1 MTKPKLGKISR
12 KLFSFFTA
20 SLMVLQIV
28 VSAFTPT
35 TVKAA
40 DPTTTPRDKKLY
52 TDYNPGKSLSSYT
65 GISREK
71 YVAEASKKDKYYGL
85 KYYETITDFDGTK
98 TGVNCN
104 RFLTMMLINAGGKIA
119 PFSHQGDK
127 KMVDYIYYD
136 KGMNKNNTLPFLA
149 ASMGVPYTY
158 TEQYSNGAPNKVI
171 KFKKNEVPNISKVK
185 WYEYQS
191 AQDLIKDGKAKKGD
205 WIFVM
210 PSDTVLYELSKP
222 GNVTTNFV
230 KAHKDMHCGIYW
242 GDEKNKDLALN
253 IRGGVNVKIE
263 DLNAFSMKGHNQ
275 KVKFYL
281 IPFSDVPEEIGKGYV
296 QIKKTVKGNQLSG
309 DQTLEGVKY
318 GVYDGSKA
326 VDIIT
331 LNKNGEGH
339 SSALLEL
346 NKKYTIKEVKSKPY
360 LTHDD
365 KTYTAIAKD
374 NGMEQ
379 VNVQVNVEDTSIEG
393 EVKVDKVIDAFSE
406 NKLSAKGTEFRLYNK
421 EVKSGQTLEQ
431 LDATGIKPIA
441 TISYDPTNKDGNKFT
456 KLPINKTYYIAEGK
470 PALGLARNNTVAKV
484 DLTPNGKTPDEQV
497 NSVNRN
503 VKFTDKELYF
513 TGSFEYQKRDAQLVN
528 EKDPILQ
535 GNANFKDMRLKLTFQ
550 AKDNGNY
557 KDVRTWTVKMPES
570 GKFNLDNTLRD
581 LKVDGPSFY
590 EKDGNIIWPAGRVK
604 VEEVTPP
611 TGYTKDGNDNSISY
625 ITLNPVFTE
634 EPNVKV
640 DLANDKPLT
649 NKVKR
654 GHFEL
659 AKFEGSADCEN
670 EEGIKLGLANAE
682 FSIINSSEKLVVT
695 QDGKKIQPG
704 QEYMRFKTDEFGFFS
719 TESLSKDGV
728 LPLGTYTLHE
738 VSTGRDDLA
747 PIADT
752 KFTLTNDK
760 QIVKLIAEDKLIS
773 APLKVVKKDKET
785 GKTIPMA
792 NTSFRILNSDKLPV
806 QMIIRYP
813 SNKVLDVFTTD
824 ETGSVQLPSK
834 LAKGKYYIEEVNAP
848 EGYARDKNLIP
859 FEINESKDWGHPV
872 EVEFKNN
879 PQKVQVSFKKLYES
893 ALKRDLTSKE
903 NEKVKQSLK
912 QAKFEFIAK
921 EDIVLNGDV
930 KVKAGK
936 VAGTY
941 GLDDTLNGK
950 TDPLYP
956 GKYIVKETNIPEG
969 ILAPNK
975 EVLTL
980 DLKADHSKQ
989 DEEVLQFNTEIKNFV
1004 NGTIIN
1010 KVDKEN
1016 HDIKL
1021 ANVEFEIWKDG
1032 SKDKEKAVTNENGEI
1047 VLQAL
1052 ESGKWNIKETKT
1064 IPGYILNTNTFSFNI
1079 DEKSHKVDCENILI
1093 ENIKTK
1099 VNLRKV
1105 DNNDKDLADAWMTL
1119 LDKNG
1124 ESIDPNKYLPK
1135 DKQVETIVFENQA
1148 ALDKALEEEKQKA
1161 LDADNELKKDTL
1173 DNIITQSTQNIKDE
1187 KAKEKIE
1194 QTFKKD
1200 INNKKVLEAVDL
1212 ALKSGKENDY
1222 QVDLEELSKDPKYKN
1237 DKELLK
1243 AIEDVNECLA
1253 SKYLNPNQSNETYG
1267 KGMCINPDSKDG
1279 IYNTGK
1285 CLNPNMK
1292 DGKENQKIEDRKI
1305 IVWKSSGKDM
1315 ILEGLPIGH
1324 YVYAEIKAPQAK
1336 DKYQHYEIAPLK
1348 QITVQAT
1355 TEIQEFK
1362 IVNNLL
1368 NLDKPCEPAPPEKP
1382 EKPNKPNKPDV
1393 PEKPE
1398 IKKGTFQEHHIYI
1411 IRDENGK
1418 EIGREEIDGDK
1429 LTGTNKD
1436 TYDTSKIDKDEYKLV
1451 KVTSKGGAK
1460 YDENGKKL
1468 TNNFVN
1474 GKDQS
1479 ITYVYEKVKKSPKKG
1494 TFQEHHIY
1502 ITKDKDGKEIG
1513 REVVDKDKLSG
1524 TAKDMYST
1532 AKIDKDGYK
1541 LVKIDE
1547 KGNVKYDEN
1556 GAKVINNFVEDKDQ
1570 SITYVYEK
1578 IAEEPKS
1585 EEGTFQEHHVYIIK
1599 DKDGK
1604 VVDTKV
1610 VDGELS
1616 KGTDKDEYKTSMKE
1630 KDGYKFVKTDKPI
1643 NDPTYNKD
1651 GSEAVGKYIAGKAQE
1666 ITYIYEQVEEE
1677 PEKPLP
1683 PKDNEEGPGKELPK
1697 TSARKAFI
1705 KDNSLVFAISGI
1717 VLLAVAA
1724 FAGYKFYKK
1733 DITR

>member
-20 SLMVLQIV
+20 SLMVLQIII
-28 VSAFTPT
+28 SAFTPT
-35 TVKAA
+35 TARAA

-52 TDYNPGKSLSSYT
+52 TDYNSGKSLSSIF
-65 GISREK
+65 GISRER
-71 YVAEASKKDKYYGL
+71 YVAEASKKSKYYGL
-85 KYYETITDFDGTK
+85 KYYQTITDFDGTK

-104 RFLTMMLINAGGKIA
+104 RFLTMMVINAGGKIT
-119 PFSHQGDK
+119 SLSYKGDQ
-127 KMVDYIYYD
+127 KMTNYIHKT
-136 KGMNKNNTLPFLA
+136 KGFNKHNDMSFLA
-149 ASMGVPYTY
+149 AAMGIPYTY
-158 TEQYSNGAPNKVI
+158 THQFSNGAPKEVTS
-171 KFKKNEVPNISKVK
+171 FKKNETPNIPKVQ
-185 WYEYQS
+185 WYEYAS
-191 AQDLIKDGKAKKGD
+191 AEDLLKDGKAKKGD
-205 WIFVM
+205 WIFTI
-210 PSDTVLYELSKP
+210 PDTVLYELSKP
-222 GNVTTNFV
+222 GNIRNNFV
-230 KAHKDMHCGIYW
+230 RAIKDMHCGIYW
-242 GDEKNKDLALN
+242 GDSKNKDLALN
-253 IRGGVNVKIE
+253 IRSGVNVKIE

-281 IPFSDVPEEIGKGYV
+281 IPFSDIPSMPGKGMIK
-296 QIKKTVKGNQLSG
+296 IKKTVKGNQLSG

-318 GVYDGSKA
+318 GVYDGSKP
-326 VDIIT
+326 VSTIT
-331 LNKNGEGH
+331 LNKNGEGQ
-339 SSALLEL
+339 SAPNLEL
-346 NKKYTIKEVKSKPY
+346 DKKYTIKEMKSKPY

-379 VNVQVNVEDTSIEG
+379 VNVMVNVEDKLIEG
-393 EVKVDKVIDAFSE
+393 EVKIDKVIDAFSE
-406 NKLSAKGTEFRLYNK
+406 NKLSAKGTEFRLYDK
-421 EVKSGQTLEQ
+421 EIKSGQTLKQ

-441 TISYDPTNKDGNKFT
+441 TISYDPAAKDGNKFT

-470 PALGLARNNTVAKV
+470 PALGLARNNTVAKF
-484 DLTPNGKTPDEQV
+484 DLTPSGKTPDEQI
-497 NSVNRN
+497 NSVKRN

-513 TGSFEYQKRDAQLVN
+513 TGRFEYQKRDAQLVD

-557 KDVRTWTVKMPES
+557 KDIRTWTVRMPES

-581 LKVDGPSFY
+581 IKVDGPSFY

-611 TGYTKDGNDNSISY
+611 TGYTKGGDDNLISY

-634 EPNVKV
+634 QPNVKV
-640 DLANDKPLT
+640 DLVNDKPLT

-719 TESLSKDGV
+719 TEHLNKDGV

-738 VSTGRDDLA
+738 ISTGREDLA

-813 SNKVLDVFTTD
+813 NNKVLDTFTTD

-848 EGYARDKNLIP
+848 EGYARDKNLVP
-859 FEINESKDWGHPV
+859 FEIKEMKDWGHPV
-872 EVEFKNN
+872 EIEFKNN

-893 ALKRDLTSKE
+893 ILKRDLTSKE
-903 NEKVKQSLK
+903 NERVKKALK

-921 EDIVLNGDV
+921 EDVVLNGDV

-956 GKYIVKETNIPEG
+956 GKYIVKETNVPEG
-969 ILAPNK
+969 ILAPSK

-980 DLKADHSKQ
+980 DLKSDHSKQ

-1004 NGTIIN
+1004 NGTIIT

-1016 HDIKL
+1016 HDVKL

-1032 SKDKEKAVTNENGEI
+1032 SKDKQKVVTNENGEI
-1047 VLQAL
+1047 TLQVL

-1064 IPGYILNTNTFSFNI
+1064 IPGYILNTNTFSFNV

-1124 ESIDPNKYLPK
+1124 ESIDPNQYLPK
-1135 DKQVETIVFENQA
+1135 DKQVETMTFENQA

-1161 LDADNELKKDTL
+1161 LEKDNELKKDTL
-1173 DNIITQSTQNIKDE
+1173 DCIITQSTQNIKDE
-1187 KAKEKIE
+1187 KAKEKVE

-1200 INNKKVLEAVDL
+1200 INNKKVCEAVDL
-1212 ALKSGKENDY
+1212 AIKSGKENDY
-1222 QVDLEELSKDPKYKN
+1222 QVDLEKLSKDPKYKN

-1243 AIEDVNECLA
+1243 AIENVNGCLA

-1267 KGMCINPDSKDG
+1267 KGMCINPNTKDG
-1279 IYNTGK
+1279 VYNTGK
-1285 CLNPNMK
+1285 CLNTNMK
-1292 DGKENQKIEDRKI
+1292 GGKENQKIEDRKI

-1315 ILEGLPIGH
+1315 ILEGLPVGH

-1336 DKYQHYEIAPLK
+1336 DKYQHYEIAPLR

-1382 EKPNKPNKPDV
+1382 EKPNKPS
-1393 PEKPE
+1393 KPE
-1398 IKKGTFQEHHIYI
+1398 TAKGTFQEHHIYI
-1411 IRDENGK
+1411 IKDKNGK
-1418 EIGREEIDGDK
+1418 EVGRE
-1429 LTGTNKD
+1429 
-1436 TYDTSKIDKDEYKLV
+1436 
-1451 KVTSKGGAK
+1451 A
-1460 YDENGKKL
+1460 
-1468 TNNFVN
+1468 
-1474 GKDQS
+1474 
-1479 ITYVYEKVKKSPKKG
+1479 
-1494 TFQEHHIY
+1494 
-1502 ITKDKDGKEIG
+1502 
-1513 REVVDKDKLSG
+1513 VDKDKLSG

-1532 AKIDKDGYK
+1532 SKIDKDGYK
-1541 LVKIDE
+1541 LIDI
-1547 KGNVKYDEN
+1547 KQKNNVKYDKD
-1556 GAKVINNFVEDKDQ
+1556 GKKIINNFIENTDQ
-1570 SITYVYEK
+1570 EITYIYEK
-1578 IAEEPKS
+1578 IVDEEPKP
-1585 EEGTFQEHHVYIIK
+1585 EEGTFQEHHIYIIK

-1651 GSEAVGKYIAGKAQE
+1651 GSEAIGKYVAGKAQE
-1666 ITYIYEQVEEE
+1666 ITYIYEKVEE

-1683 PKDNEEGPGKELPK
+1683 PKKDEEGPGKELPK

>member
-20 SLMVLQIV
+20 SLMVLQIII
-28 VSAFTPT
+28 SAFTPT
-35 TVKAA
+35 TARAA

-52 TDYNPGKSLSSYT
+52 TDYNSGKSLSSIF
-65 GISREK
+65 GISRER
-71 YVAEASKKDKYYGL
+71 YVAEASKKNKYYGL
-85 KYYETITDFDGTK
+85 KYYQTITDFDGTK

-104 RFLTMMLINAGGKIA
+104 RFLTMMVINAGGKIT
-119 PFSHQGDK
+119 PLSYKGDQ
-127 KMVDYIYYD
+127 KMTNYIYET
-136 KGMNKNNTLPFLA
+136 KGFNKHNDMSFLA
-149 ASMGVPYTY
+149 AAMGIPYTY
-158 TEQYSNGAPNKVI
+158 THQFSNGAPKDVTS
-171 KFKKNEVPNISKVK
+171 FKKNETPNIPKVQ
-185 WYEYQS
+185 WYEYAS
-191 AQDLIKDGKAKKGD
+191 AEDLLKDGKAKKGD
-205 WIFVM
+205 WIFTM
-210 PSDTVLYELSKP
+210 PDTVLYELSKP
-222 GNVTTNFV
+222 GNIRDNFV
-230 KAHKDMHCGIYW
+230 RAIKDMHCGIYW
-242 GDEKNKDLALN
+242 GDSKNKDLALN
-253 IRGGVNVKIE
+253 IRSGVNVKIE

-281 IPFSDVPEEIGKGYV
+281 IPFSDVPSAPGKGMIK
-296 QIKKTVKGNQLSG
+296 IKKTIKGNQLSG

-318 GVYDGSKA
+318 GVYDGSKP
-326 VDIIT
+326 VSTIT
-331 LNKNGEGH
+331 LNKNGEGQ
-339 SSALLEL
+339 SAPNLVLDR
-346 NKKYTIKEVKSKPY
+346 KYTIKEMKSKPY

-365 KTYTAIAKD
+365 KTYTAVAKD

-379 VNVQVNVEDTSIEG
+379 VNVMVNVEDKLIEG
-393 EVKVDKVIDAFSE
+393 EVKVDKVINAFSE
-406 NKLSAKGTEFRLYNK
+406 NKLSAKGTEFRLYDK
-421 EVKSGQTLEQ
+421 EIKSGQTLEQ
-431 LDATGIKPIA
+431 LNATGIKPIA
-441 TISYDPTNKDGNKFT
+441 TISYDPANKDGNKFT

-470 PALGLARNNTVAKV
+470 PALGLARNNTVAKFN
-484 DLTPNGKTPDEQV
+484 LTPSGKTPDEQI
-497 NSVNRN
+497 NSVKRN

-513 TGSFEYQKRDAQLVN
+513 TGRFEYQKRDAQLLD

-535 GNANFKDMRLKLTFQ
+535 GNASFKDMRLKLTFQ
-550 AKDNGNY
+550 SKDNGTY
-557 KDVRTWTVKMPES
+557 KDIRTWTVRMPES

-581 LKVDGPSFY
+581 IKVDGPSFY

-611 TGYTKDGNDNSISY
+611 TGYTKGGNDNLISY

-634 EPNVKV
+634 QPNVKV
-640 DLANDKPLT
+640 DLVNDKPLT
-649 NKVKR
+649 NRVKR

-682 FSIINSSEKLVVT
+682 FSIINSSKKLVVT

-719 TESLSKDGV
+719 TESLNKDGV

-738 VSTGRDDLA
+738 ISTGREDLA

-813 SNKVLDVFTTD
+813 NNKVLDVFTTD

-848 EGYARDKNLIP
+848 EGYARDKNLVP
-859 FEINESKDWGHPV
+859 FEIKEMKDWGHPV

-893 ALKRDLTSKE
+893 ALKRDLTAKE
-903 NEKVKQSLK
+903 NERVKKALK

-921 EDIVLNGDV
+921 EDVVLNGNV

-1016 HDIKL
+1016 HDVKL

-1032 SKDKEKAVTNENGEI
+1032 SKDKEKVVTNENGEI
-1047 VLQAL
+1047 TLQAL

-1064 IPGYILNTNTFSFNI
+1064 IPGYILNTNTFSFNV

-1124 ESIDPNKYLPK
+1124 ESIDPNQYLPK
-1135 DKQVETIVFENQA
+1135 DKQVETMVFENQA

-1161 LDADNELKKDTL
+1161 LDKDSELKKDTL
-1173 DNIITQSTQNIKDE
+1173 DCIITQSTQNIKDE

-1212 ALKSGKENDY
+1212 AIKSGKENDY
-1222 QVDLEELSKDPKYKN
+1222 QVDLEKLSKDPKYKN

-1243 AIEDVNECLA
+1243 AIENVNGCLA

-1267 KGMCINPDSKDG
+1267 KGMCINPNTKDG
-1279 IYNTGK
+1279 VYNTDK

-1324 YVYAEIKAPQAK
+1324 YVYAEIKAPQTK
-1336 DKYQHYEIAPLK
+1336 DKYQHYEIAPLR

-1382 EKPNKPNKPDV
+1382 EKPNKPNKPDAA
-1393 PEKPE
+1393 
-1398 IKKGTFQEHHIYI
+1398 KGTFQEHHIYI
-1411 IRDENGK
+1411 I
-1418 EIGREEIDGDK
+1418 
-1429 LTGTNKD
+1429 
-1436 TYDTSKIDKDEYKLV
+1436 
-1451 KVTSKGGAK
+1451 
-1460 YDENGKKL
+1460 
-1468 TNNFVN
+1468 
-1474 GKDQS
+1474 
-1479 ITYVYEKVKKSPKKG
+1479 
-1494 TFQEHHIY
+1494 
-1502 ITKDKDGKEIG
+1502 KDKNGKEIG

-1532 AKIDKDGYK
+1532 SKIDKDGYK
-1541 LVKIDE
+1541 LIDI
-1547 KGNVKYDEN
+1547 KQKNNVKYDKD
-1556 GAKVINNFVEDKDQ
+1556 GKQIINNFIENTDQ
-1570 SITYVYEK
+1570 EITYIYEK
-1578 IAEEPKS
+1578 TVDEEPKP
-1585 EEGTFQEHHVYIIK
+1585 EEGTFQEHHIYIIK

-1616 KGTDKDEYKTSMKE
+1616 KGTNKDEYKTSMKE

-1651 GSEAVGKYIAGKAQE
+1651 GSEAIGNYVAGKAQE
-1666 ITYIYEQVEEE
+1666 ITYIYEKVEE

-1683 PKDNEEGPGKELPK
+1683 PKKDEEGPGKELPK

-1717 VLLAVAA
+1717 VLLAAAA